1 MDKWTVP
8 SSILICALV
17 TAAGH
22 LSLKVEP
29 DAGTMCIAQSGE
41 EVRSSQS
48 YATLKFRQNGPNIK
62 GDINGVNASSYSI
75 TKVCKVALHRL
86 LWIQTRVT
94 TIIVATHP

>member
-8 SSILICALV
+8 PSILICALI

-29 DAGTMCIAQSGE
+29 DAETMCIAQSGE

-48 YATLKFRQNGPNIK
+48 YVTLKFRQNGPNIK
-62 GDINGVNASSYSI
+62 GDINGVNASSYLI
-75 TKVCKVALHRL
+75 TKACKVALHRL
-86 LWIQTRVT
+86 LRIQTCVT
-94 TIIVATHP
+94 TIIVATRP